1 MVFLRRV
8 PKAARCRAR
17 ATRPFAKLM
26 TVSAPTLFG
35 AMLLASPARAEG
47 WTYEGSLGL
56 ATGLEGSSAETDSF
70 HWQRG
75 RFRLLAG
82 LDLRSDENEEQG
94 VGVRAFAE
102 IEKRGSLGAELRYS
116 QWISRGFGAY
126 GGLTGTIAP
135 ETLIGGTVGCTA
147 VIPLGKR
154 LGLFIEPGLSALP
167 FGSDLAGES
176 VLIWG
181 LLTVGISVRL

>member
-1 MVFLRRV
+1 MLFLRRV
-8 PKAARCRAR
+8 PKTARCCAR
-17 ATRPFAKLM
+17 PTRPLRKLLS
-26 TVSAPTLFG
+26 VSAPTLLG
-35 AMLLASPARAEG
+35 AILLASPARAEG
-47 WTYEGSLGL
+47 WTYEGSLGIGS
-56 ATGLEGSSAETDSF
+56 GLEGSSAETDSF

-82 LDLRSDENEEQG
+82 LDLRSDEDEDQG
-94 VGVRAFAE
+94 LGMRAFAE

-116 QWISRGFGAY
+116 QWIGRGFGAY

-147 VIPLGKR
+147 VIPLGNR
-154 LGLFIEPGLSALP
+154 VGLFIEPGLSALP
-167 FGSDLAGES
+167 FGGDLAGDS

-181 LLTVGISVRL
+181 LLTVGINVRL

>member
-1 MVFLRRV
+1 M
-8 PKAARCRAR
+8 
-17 ATRPFAKLM
+17 
-26 TVSAPTLFG
+26 PTLFG
-35 AMLLASPARAEG
+35 AMLLASPARASEG
-47 WTYEGSLGL
+47 WTYEGSFGI
-56 ATGLEGSSAETDSF
+56 ASGLEGSSAETDSF

-75 RFRLLAG
+75 RFRLIAG
-82 LDLRSDENEEQG
+82 LDLRSDEDEDQG
-94 VGVRAFAE
+94 LGVRAYAE
-102 IEKRGSLGAELRYS
+102 VEKRGSLGAELRYS

-126 GGLTGTIAP
+126 GGLTGTLAP

-154 LGLFIEPGLSALP
+154 AGLFIEPSLSALP

-181 LLTVGISVRL
+181 LLTLGINVRL